1 VRLAGGAGMTV
12 FLERFWLL
20 GNHERSKLQA
30 QQARSRQGTP
40 KCLCL
45 ACDPPQEGMSPDGS
59 K

>member
-1 VRLAGGAGMTV
+1 MTV

-30 QQARSRQGTP
+30 QQALSRQGTP

-45 ACDPPQEGMSPDGS
+45 ACDPPQAGMSPDGS